1 MRPCSG
7 LRGGVGIA
15 LALSLNNGVRQASE
29 ISEEADA
36 YAVETTRVFGIV
48 GGIALLTLVVNGTSS
63 GPVLKKLGLAK
74 SKLFRE
80 KVLKDLE
87 RNIRQHMMDEFVK
100 LLSEHRF
107 NDVDFSVVKFHVP
120 WLQDMTLDELRAAV
134 ERNKHTATPN
144 LVNVLPYF
152 DIENDTDLS
161 WAKRP
166 ADTKN
171 QRRRS
176 TILGRDK
183 SLLELNK
190 KLEMDTFQ
198 LRQFF
203 VGILQ
208 CSYGKMTE
216 HGELD
221 GRDPFVTLV
230 LLDGLDFAAT
240 EVDKGM
246 PLKDWEATESVKKE
260 GPAQIVKLFWNKHNH
275 PFRESKR
282 SDTVEHQRL
291 RINVHRAQAFIHAHR
306 LCLEYFE
313 DYIASSNTSAELK
326 ESEQIVVSEIKEQMQ
341 LAQKSIEDTNED
353 DMEVFESHSM
363 CLILLNRTA
372 IYIES
377 LLSAGLLEEREANGL
392 LEEIG
397 DSLEQTHHCV
407 EQMHPGHLSRDE
419 KSKHLSLS
427 ENRTSANLSDNG
439 HNDNGDAQ

>member
-1 MRPCSG
+1 
-7 LRGGVGIA
+7 
-15 LALSLNNGVRQASE
+15 
-29 ISEEADA
+29 
-36 YAVETTRVFGIV
+36 
-48 GGIALLTLVVNGTSS
+48 
-63 GPVLKKLGLAK
+63 
-74 SKLFRE
+74 
-80 KVLKDLE
+80 
-87 RNIRQHMMDEFVK
+87 
-100 LLSEHRF
+100 
-107 NDVDFSVVKFHVP
+107 
-120 WLQDMTLDELRAAV
+120 
-134 ERNKHTATPN
+134 
-144 LVNVLPYF
+144 
-152 DIENDTDLS
+152 
-161 WAKRP
+161 
-166 ADTKN
+166 
-171 QRRRS
+171 
-176 TILGRDK
+176 
-183 SLLELNK
+183 
-190 KLEMDTFQ
+190 
-198 LRQFF
+198 
-203 VGILQ
+203 
-208 CSYGKMTE
+208 MTE

-230 LLDGLDFAAT
+230 LVDGLDFAAT
-240 EVDKGM
+240 EVDEGK
-246 PLKDWEATESVKKE
+246 PLKDWEATEIVSRE
-260 GPAQIVKLFWNKHNH
+260 GPDQVVRLIWNKHNH

-282 SDTVEHQRL
+282 SDTVEYQRL

-306 LCLEYFE
+306 VCLEYFE
-313 DYIASSNTSAELK
+313 EHIASSNTSAEFA
-326 ESEQIVVSEIKEQMQ
+326 ESEQIVVSEIKEQMK